1 MRLLFAAAAMA
12 VALSGQAV
20 PGTAAAQAP
29 EGPARTFQPK
39 DLFALEYAADPQIR
53 PDGGMIAYVRASYDI
68 MVDRARRSI
77 WLIDVATGA
86 QQPMASNTLSQS
98 RPRWSPDGK
107 RLAYVAAGEDGRP
120 QLFVRWIATGATA
133 RIANLP
139 EAPGDMTWSP
149 DGGRIAFVMQVPSDP
164 VRLGAPVARPDGAK
178 WAEPLKIITR
188 VHYREDD
195 EGYLKPGYD
204 HVFSVSAEGGEPQQL
219 TFGEFDD
226 GGPISFTPDG
236 RSLIFSSEREKN
248 WERDPLNSE
257 IYQLSLAD
265 GTLTALTSRA
275 GPDEAAS
282 ISRDGEKIAW
292 VGFDD
297 KQRGYENNRLYVMDL
312 KGGTPKSLTDGFDRT
327 VERPRWS
334 ADGRSLYFSY
344 GDHGVT
350 KVARIGLD
358 GHIRTLAEGLGGG
371 ELDRPYN
378 GGAYSVADNGTV
390 AFTLGDA
397 AHPTDVAV
405 VKAGGAPRRLTALN
419 QDLFAGKTLAKVEH
433 MSVASSYDKQPV
445 DAWVMTPPGFDP
457 SRKYPMILEIH
468 GGPFAAYG
476 PSFASEF
483 QLYAAAGY
491 VVVYANPRGSTTY
504 GDAFANLIND
514 NYPSQDYDDL
524 MSTVDAVIAKGFVD
538 PNNLFVTGG
547 SGGGLL
553 TSWIVGKTNRFK
565 AAVAQKPVINW
576 TSEVLTV
583 DGYTFMAKYWF
594 GKMPWEDPQYYWRRS
609 PLSLVGNVT
618 TPTMLMVGE
627 EDHRT
632 PPSEAEQFF
641 DALQLRGVPTAMIR
655 VPGAS
660 HEALAERPSQEAAEA
675 AAILAWFGRYRTD
688 TVQ

>member
-1 MRLLFAAAAMA
+1 MRGLFAAAAMVA
-12 VALSGQAV
+12 ALSGQAFA
-20 PGTAAAQAP
+20 GAASAQAP

-53 PDGGMIAYVRASYDI
+53 PDGGMVAYVRTSFDI
-68 MVDRARRSI
+68 MLDRARRSI
-77 WLIDVATGA
+77 WLVDTATGA
-86 QQPMASNTLSQS
+86 QQPMANNTLSQS

-107 RLAYVAAGEDGRP
+107 RLAYVAAGDDGRP
-120 QLFVRWIATGATA
+120 QLFVRWIATGAVA
-133 RIANLP
+133 RVANLP
-139 EAPGDMTWSP
+139 DAPGDLAWSP
-149 DGGRIAFVMQVPSDP
+149 DGSRIAFSMQVPSEP
-164 VRLGAPVARPDGAK
+164 VRLGAPLAKPEGAK

-188 VHYREDD
+188 VHYREDN
-195 EGYLKPGYD
+195 EGYLKPGFD
-204 HVFSVSAEGGEPQQL
+204 HLFIVSAEGGQPQQL
-219 TFGEFDD
+219 TFGDYDD

-236 RSLIFSSEREKN
+236 RSLVFTSAREKN
-248 WERDPLNSE
+248 WELDPLNSE
-257 IYQLSLAD
+257 IFQLNLAD
-265 GTLTALTSRA
+265 GAVTALTHRA
-275 GPDEAAS
+275 GPDQGATVS
-282 ISRDGEKIAW
+282 KDGKKIAW

-312 KGGTPKSLTDGFDRT
+312 NGGTPKSLTDGFDRA
-327 VERPRWS
+327 VEQPHW
-334 ADGRSLYFSY
+334 ATDGRSIYFSY
-344 GDHGVT
+344 ADHGVT
-350 KVARIGLD
+350 KVGRITLD
-358 GHIRTLAEGLGGG
+358 GHIQTVAEGLGGS

-378 GGAYSVADNGTV
+378 GGAYTVADNGTV
-390 AFTLGDA
+390 AFTMGDA
-397 AHPTDVAV
+397 AHPTDLGVA
-405 VKAGGAPRRLTALN
+405 KAGAAPRRLTALN
-419 QDLFAGKTLAKVEH
+419 ADLFAGKTLANVEH
-433 MSVASSYDKQPV
+433 VSVPSSYDKRAI

-457 SRKYPMILEIH
+457 SHKYPMILEIH
-468 GGPFAAYG
+468 GGPFSAYG
-476 PSFASEF
+476 PNFASEL

-491 VVVYANPRGSTTY
+491 VVVYANPRGSTSY
-504 GDAFANLIND
+504 GDEFANLIND

-524 MSTVDAVIAKGFVD
+524 MSVVDATIAKGFVD
-538 PNNLFVTGG
+538 PDNLFVTGG

-553 TSWIVGKTNRFK
+553 TSWIVGKTHRFK

-583 DGYTFMAKYWF
+583 DAYSFMAKYWF

-688 TVQ
+688 AQH

>member
-12 VALSGQAV
+12 AALSGPSFAQ
-20 PGTAAAQAP
+20 TAS
-29 EGPARTFQPK
+29 GPSRTFQAK

-53 PDGGMIAYVRASYDI
+53 PDGGMVAYARTSYDI
-68 MVDRARRSI
+68 MTDRARRSI
-77 WLIDVATGA
+77 WLVDVATGA
-86 QQPMASNTLSQS
+86 QQPLASNTTSQS

-107 RLAYVAAGEDGRP
+107 RLAYVSAGEDGRP
-120 QLFVRWIATGATA
+120 QLFVRWMATGATA
-133 RIANLP
+133 RVTSLP
-139 EAPGDMTWSP
+139 EAPGDIAWSP
-149 DGGRIAFVMQVPSDP
+149 DGSQIAFTMLVASEP
-164 VRLGAPVARPDGAK
+164 VRLGSSVPKPEGAK

-188 VHYREDD
+188 VHYREDN

-204 HVFSVSAEGGEPQQL
+204 HLFIVSAEGGQPQQL

-236 RSLIFSSEREKN
+236 RSLIFDGQREKN
-248 WERDPLNSE
+248 WELNPMNSE
-257 IYQLSLAD
+257 VYQFNIAD
-265 GTLTALTSRA
+265 GTVTALTHRA
-275 GPDEAAS
+275 GPDRAPAVS
-282 ISRDGEKIAW
+282 PDGKRIAW

-297 KQRGYENNRLYVMDL
+297 KQRGYENARLYVMDL
-312 KGGTPKSLTDGFDRT
+312 KDGTPKSLTDGFDRAI
-327 VERPRWS
+327 ERPHWA
-334 ADGRSLYFSY
+334 ADGRSLFFSY
-344 GDHGVT
+344 ADHGVT
-350 KVARIGLD
+350 KVGRIGLD
-358 GHIRTLAEGLGGG
+358 GHIQTVAEGLGGS

-378 GGAYSVADNGTV
+378 GGAYTVADNGTV

-397 AHPTDVAV
+397 AHPTDIAV
-405 VKAGGAPRRLTALN
+405 VRAGGSPKRLTALN
-419 QDLFAGKTLAKVEH
+419 TDLFAGKTLAKVEH
-433 MSVASSYDKQPV
+433 MTVTSSYDKRPV

-457 SRKYPMILEIH
+457 SHKYPMIMEIH
-468 GGPFAAYG
+468 GGPFSAYG
-476 PSFASEF
+476 PNFASEL
-483 QLYAAAGY
+483 QLYASAGY
-491 VVVYANPRGSTTY
+491 VVVYANPRGSTSY
-504 GDAFANLIND
+504 GDEFANLIND

-524 MSTVDAVIAKGFVD
+524 MSTVDAVIAKGSVD

-553 TSWIVGKTNRFK
+553 TAWIVGKTNRFK

-609 PLSLVGNVT
+609 PLSLVGNVI

-660 HEALAERPSQEAAEA
+660 HEALAERPSQEGAEA
-675 AAILAWFGRYRTD
+675 AAILAWFARYRTD
-688 TVQ
+688 GAAGR

>member
-1 MRLLFAAAAMA
+1 MHRLFAAAAMA
-12 VALSGQAV
+12 AALSGLAFSGSASAQ
-20 PGTAAAQAP
+20 GGDAA
-29 EGPARTFQPK
+29 ARTFQPK

-53 PDGGMIAYVRASYDI
+53 PDGGVVAYVRTSYDI
-68 MVDRARRSI
+68 MTDRARRSI
-77 WLIDVATGA
+77 WLVDAATGA
-86 QQPMASNTLSQS
+86 QQPLASNTTSQS

-107 RLAYVAAGEDGRP
+107 RLAYVAAGEDGHP
-120 QLFVRWIATGATA
+120 QLFVRWIATGAVA
-133 RIANLP
+133 RVANLP
-139 EAPGDMTWSP
+139 EAPGDIAWSP
-149 DGGRIAFVMQVPSDP
+149 DGSRLAFTMLVASDP
-164 VRLGAPVARPDGAK
+164 VRLGAPLAKPEGAK

-195 EGYLKPGYD
+195 VGYLKPGYD
-204 HVFSVSAEGGEPQQL
+204 HLFIVSAEGGSPEQL
-219 TFGEFDD
+219 TFGDYDD
-226 GGPISFTPDG
+226 SGPISFTPDG
-236 RSLIFSSEREKN
+236 RSLIFSAQREKN
-248 WERDPLNSE
+248 WELDPMNSE
-257 IYQLSLAD
+257 VFRLSIAD
-265 GTLTALTSRA
+265 GGLKALTHRV
-275 GPDEAAS
+275 GPDRAPTVS
-282 ISRDGEKIAW
+282 PDGKRIAW
-292 VGFDD
+292 VGYDD
-297 KQRGYENNRLYVMDL
+297 KQRGYENSRLYVMDL
-312 KGGTPKSLTDGFDRT
+312 DGGTPKSLTDGFDRS
-327 VERPRWS
+327 VERPRWA
-334 ADGRSLYFSY
+334 ADGRSLFFGYA
-344 GDHGVT
+344 DHGVT

-358 GHIRTLAEGLGGG
+358 GHMQTIAEGLGGQ

-378 GGAYSVADNGTV
+378 GGAFTVADNGTV
-390 AFTLGDA
+390 AFTMGDA
-397 AHPTDVAV
+397 AHPTDVGVAHT
-405 VKAGGAPRRLTALN
+405 GGSPKRLTALN
-419 QDLFAGKTLAKVEH
+419 ADLFAGKTLANVEH
-433 MSVASSYDKQPV
+433 MTVASSYDKRPI

-468 GGPFAAYG
+468 GGPFSAYG
-476 PSFASEF
+476 PNFASEL
-483 QLYAAAGY
+483 QLYASAGY
-491 VVVYANPRGSTTY
+491 VVVYANPRGSTSY
-504 GDAFANLIND
+504 GDEFANLIND

-553 TSWIVGKTNRFK
+553 TSWIVGKTTRFK

-609 PLSLVGNVT
+609 PLSLVGNVS

-632 PPSEAEQFF
+632 PSSEAEQFF

-675 AAILAWFGRYRTD
+675 AAIMAWFGRYRTD
-688 TVQ
+688 TAH